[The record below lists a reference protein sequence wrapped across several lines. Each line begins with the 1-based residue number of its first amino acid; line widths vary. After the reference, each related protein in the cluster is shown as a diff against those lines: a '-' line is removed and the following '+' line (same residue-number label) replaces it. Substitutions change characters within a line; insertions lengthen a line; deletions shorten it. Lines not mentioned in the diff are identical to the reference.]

1 VTWKEATGSLEP
13 TDAADGK
20 FVFTQWLGDNLQT
33 RNIFSVEAK
42 DTYAVVVHEHRTVI
56 GGYPVGSAPFN
67 GWPSGANGT
76 GSANYGV
83 LAVEQNYWGVSTTW
97 SVGDKIGATST
108 VLGAAALLSVL
119 SCF

>member
-1 VTWKEATGSLEP
+1 MTWKEATGSLEP

>member
-1 VTWKEATGSLEP
+1 M
-13 TDAADGK
+13 
-20 FVFTQWLGDNLQT
+20 FTQWLGDNLQT

-67 GWPSGANGT
+67 AWPAGASGT
-76 GSANYGV
+76 GTANYGV